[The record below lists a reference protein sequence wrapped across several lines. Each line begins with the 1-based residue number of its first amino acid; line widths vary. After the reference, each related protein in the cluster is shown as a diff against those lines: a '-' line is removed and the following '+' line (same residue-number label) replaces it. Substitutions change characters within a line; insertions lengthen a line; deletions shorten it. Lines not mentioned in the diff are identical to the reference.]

1 MLSNCN
7 LKLKIAEIVKA
18 TTKFKI
24 TGWEEEKITDLSKG
38 GKLTRAHVGKS
49 YEGDLEGE
57 GMVEYL
63 MTYRPDGS
71 ADFVGYEKFEGSLKG
86 QNGSFVFEHRG
97 FFRDG
102 EANDTWKVVKDSG
115 SDALSGLSGSVNFSE
130 GHKEEYEITF
140 DYEL

>member
-1 MLSNCN
+1 M
-7 LKLKIAEIVKA
+7 KA
-18 TTKFKI
+18 TTNFKI
-24 TGWEEEKITDLSKG
+24 TGWEEEKITDLKEG

-57 GMVEYL
+57 GRVEYL
-63 MTYRPDGS
+63 MMHRADGS
-71 ADFVGYEKFEGSLKG
+71 ADYVGYEKFEGSLKN
-86 QNGSFVFEHRG
+86 QKGSFVFEHRG
-97 FFRDG
+97 FFKGG
-102 EANDTWKVVKDSG
+102 EANDIWTVVKGSG